1 MGYPILIVIAVAGC
15 GGEMGGPP
23 SRTDL
28 GASMGGLSDMGTG
41 GSDMASS
48 TTGGGAH
55 DMSTGGSDM
64 ASSTGGAPSFATDV
78 KPILTGGGCLGHHM
92 TAAWDGVNSLT
103 ANGDIIAYFTSHDP
117 QECGGAPSFIK
128 AGDAAHSF
136 VYEKI
141 SGNVDPGCGSG
152 ITRMPLG
159 GALSAAQI
167 ATVKA
172 WIDNG
177 AKDN

>member
-28 GASMGGLSDMGTG
+28 GASMGGLSDMGNG

-48 TTGGGAH
+48 MSGAH
-55 DMSTGGSDM
+55 DLSNGASDM
-64 ASSTGGAPSFATDV
+64 ASSTGGTPSFATDV

-103 ANGDIIAYFTSHDP
+103 ANGEIIAYLTSHDA

-141 SGNVDPGCGSG
+141 SGNVDPGCGAG

-159 GALSAAQI
+159 GALSAGQI